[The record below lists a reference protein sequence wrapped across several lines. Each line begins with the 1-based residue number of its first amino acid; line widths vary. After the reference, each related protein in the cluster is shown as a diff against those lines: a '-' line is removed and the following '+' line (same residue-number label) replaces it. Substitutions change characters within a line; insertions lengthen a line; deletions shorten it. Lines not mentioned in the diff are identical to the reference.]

1 MQRGA
6 MTDEKRRTV
15 WTTGI
20 GESPVDHP
28 TTDEKKPDNAFVE
41 YKRKV
46 IDEAWEQPS
55 TVGNTL
61 WQNPGGG
68 STTGQRG
75 YGIGEVVLYGA
86 PPAPTFDPPIPRW
99 DPESFPSLPPGAI
112 PAPQYDIFKPLLL
125 KETFELK
132 MLEVM
137 DELRTLRQALDRFR
151 NEVTATSAIY
161 VVSGPKEAKPAT
173 RVTPK
178 PKSKARLKS
187 SHRRSKG
194 RKGR

>member
-1 MQRGA
+1 

-86 PPAPTFDPPIPRW
+86 PAYPDLEPLPYYPPVLPSGVTFTPTPD
-99 DPESFPSLPPGAI
+99 
-112 PAPQYDIFKPLLL
+112 YDLRFREI
-125 KETFELK
+125 
-132 MLEVM
+132 M
-137 DELRTLRQALDRFR
+137 DELRTLRQALERFR
-151 NEVTATSAIY
+151 NEVVATEAIY
-161 VVSGPKEAKPAT
+161 VVSAPKEAKPAT

-178 PKSKARLKS
+178 PKPKSRLKS
-187 SHRRSKG
+187 SHRRGKR